1 MDERVERAH
10 RLEVL
15 VERLGLKGQDE
26 ICKRIPGRDGGL
38 HRSTWNRW
46 LSSKGS
52 AVPTRDHL
60 FGLVDNCIE
69 QDRLRREDRP
79 RWLEVVEGILQPGRV
94 DRSTWERS
102 VEDAG
107 SVLPPSGPVVVCN
120 AATLRDLEGENGFGP
135 EAREVFTRRTVDQLR
150 AACGLSTVGAYAVI
164 KKLLGANW
172 EFGLAVLQWRLGESG
187 KVSFC
192 PGEDRFELLFGTGE
206 RSSFHMVGDVAGPSF
221 NGEEA

>member
-102 VEDAG
+102 LESAETPI
-107 SVLPPSGPVVVCN
+107 PPPEPVVFVSPDPSRDGWSFSDCSARQFLN
-120 AATLRDLEGENGFGP
+120 AAQSR
-135 EAREVFTRRTVDQLR
+135 
-150 AACGLSTVGAYAVI
+150 CGLTVEQAHAALARLVGKAGNLQTRLYFTVGSRGSLTFYPGPRTFVVVTQGGRRQSFDVI
-164 KKLLGANW
+164 GD
-172 EFGLAVLQWRLGESG
+172 GVSG
-187 KVSFC
+187 WM
-192 PGEDRFELLFGTGE
+192 E
-206 RSSFHMVGDVAGPSF
+206 
-221 NGEEA
+221 EEAQHGA